1 MHTNFM
7 RPARPSKTTKQ
18 CHASTQLTAVFPLP
32 GMLSREHL
40 RRLVAAM
47 VD

>member
-1 MHTNFM
+1 MHTNFTG
-7 RPARPSKTTKQ
+7 PARPSKTIKQ
-18 CHASTQLTAVFPLP
+18 RHASTQLTAVLPLP